1 MYCSGPNRHIE
12 DRIVAMKRTM
22 LGLLLFLVALIGA
35 PALYL
40 GVTVWRAHG
49 GLPAWDGELAVAGLD
64 GPVEILRD
72 ANGVAYIHASSKRDA
87 IFGQGFVHAQDRF
100 WQMALTRQT
109 MQGRMAEWMGGLM
122 ATSDRF
128 YRHLGGDRLA
138 ERLWAQF
145 PEQERPLLEAYAAG
159 VNAWL
164 DSRAYRRPPEM
175 VLLHVHPEPWRPQD
189 AFLIWRSVHMMLGS
203 FGQEPSLVRAQ
214 AWAAHPSVLDMLD
227 GFTDTV
233 IPIIGPA
240 NGGPQL
246 QRSQPIKDQAF
257 SNSWL
262 LSGAHTASGLPL
274 LANDPQLAS
283 TLPNFW
289 QLMHLSF
296 EGRRLSGAS
305 LPGMAGMPVGHN
317 GRIAWGATNA
327 HIDVNDIA
335 LIELDP
341 DQPGRYRRGPVEP
354 WQTLNSREEPIRVR
368 FGRNQVQTI
377 RESAEGI
384 VFVHQELPRLSYSD
398 APGIGTEVRA
408 VGLDVDT
415 SPAAWLRLGTAGSV
429 ADALGALAAYTGP
442 PLSLSIADVH
452 GSIAYVAAG
461 AIPLR
466 PEAHARRIGLAPEDG
481 NARTYLPFPEN
492 PRLIDPPDGRIVTA
506 NQRIVGDEYPHY
518 LSDQYAAPDRAL
530 RIHELLDQRQIHDRA
545 SFVAM
550 QMDTLSPVA
559 RRIVP
564 LLLATRPD
572 HAADAALLELLA
584 GWDYRFELD
593 AVGPLLFLTWGELL
607 NRAILDDEMGPQVV
621 RTRLGFTVM
630 ERAINGERPEWC
642 DDTGTPDQIETCAE
656 LLSST
661 LGEARRTLEAA
672 HGSDP
677 AGWTWDRQLHHE
689 KHLGLGGLPLLD
701 RLFSRRMPRPGG
713 PESMFTNFVLTSE
726 APDFSRSV
734 FNSSLQVVYDLADLD
749 ASLFMMNGGQSG
761 HFRSRH
767 YHDLTPAWTRGE
779 RFTIP
784 AEPAR
789 IEVTAQLR
797 MIPLP

>member
-1 MYCSGPNRHIE
+1 
-12 DRIVAMKRTM
+12 MKRI
-22 LGLLLFLVALIGA
+22 LFGFLLFLVTLIGL

-49 GLPAWDGELAVAGLD
+49 GLPEWDGDLAVAGLD

-72 ANGVAYIHASSKRDA
+72 ANGVAHIQASSKRDA
-87 IFGQGFVHAQDRF
+87 IFAQGFVHAQDRF

-109 MQGRMAEWMGGLM
+109 VQGRLAEWVGGIVL
-122 ATSDRF
+122 TSDRF

-138 ERLWAQF
+138 ERLWEQF

-164 DSRAYRRPPEM
+164 DSPAYRRPPEM
-175 VLLHVHPEPWRPQD
+175 VLLHIHPEPWRPQD

-203 FGQEPSLVRAQ
+203 FGQEPMMARAQ
-214 AWAAHPSVLDMLD
+214 AWGAHPSAVDMLE
-227 GFTDTV
+227 GFTENV
-233 IPIIGPA
+233 IPIIASEAG
-240 NGGPQL
+240 NLQV

-289 QLMHLSF
+289 HLMHLSF
-296 EGRRLSGAS
+296 DGQRLSGAS
-305 LPGMAGMPVGHN
+305 LPGMAGMPVAHN

-341 DQPGRYRRGPVEP
+341 DQPGRYRSDPAEP
-354 WQTLNSREEPIRVR
+354 WQTLRIREEAIRVR
-368 FGRNQVQTI
+368 FGRDQVQTI

-384 VFVHQELPRLSYSD
+384 VFLHEEFPILSYSEE
-398 APGIGTEVRA
+398 PGIGSEYRS

-415 SPAAWLRLGTAGSV
+415 SPAAWLRLGMAGSV
-429 ADALGALAAYTGP
+429 AEAMAAAAAYTGP

-452 GSIAYVAAG
+452 GGIAYVAAG

-466 PEAHARRIGLAPEDG
+466 PEAHARRIGMAPEDG
-481 NARTYLPFPEN
+481 NARSYLPFSEN
-492 PRLIDPPDGRIVTA
+492 PKLIDPPHGRIVTA
-506 NQRIVGDEYPHY
+506 NQRIIGDEYPHY
-518 LSDQYAAPDRAL
+518 LSDQYASPDRAL
-530 RIHELLDQRQIHDRA
+530 RIHELLDEREIHDGA

-550 QMDTLSPVA
+550 QMDTSSPVA

-572 HAADAALLELLA
+572 HPADAALLELLA
-584 GWDYRFELD
+584 DWDYRFEFD
-593 AVGPLLFLTWGELL
+593 AVGPLVFLTWGELL
-607 NRAILDDEMGPQVV
+607 NRAILDDEMGP
-621 RTRLGFTVM
+621 RIAHTRMGFTIM

-642 DDTGTPDQIETCAE
+642 DDIGTADRIETCAE
-656 LLSST
+656 KLAKT
-661 LGEARRTLEAA
+661 LTEARLMLEAA
-672 HGSDP
+672 YGPDP
-677 AGWTWDRQLHHE
+677 AGWTWDRQLHREEHM
-689 KHLGLGGLPLLD
+689 GLGGIPLLD
-701 RLFSRRMPRPGG
+701 RLFSRATPRPGG
-713 PESMFTNFVLTSE
+713 PESMFTNFVVTSD
-726 APDFSRSV
+726 APDFSRGF

-749 ASLFMMNGGQSG
+749 SSLFMMSGGQSG
-761 HFRSRH
+761 HFRSSH

-784 AEPAR
+784 GDREK
-789 IEVTAQLR
+789 IQVTAELQLR
-797 MIPLP
+797 PRP